1 MKTYRIEV
9 QRIKSMSN
17 AHGML
22 HVQIDAGVLPSPAR
36 EDGDVSSVLS
46 LSEEAARTL
55 QLLLKAQ
62 FAQIDGR
69 KARSQR

>member
-9 QRIKSMSN
+9 QRLKAASH

-22 HVQIDAGVLPSPAR
+22 HLRLDAAVRAEPPGD
-36 EDGDVSSVLS
+36 DGDPASVLS
-46 LSEEAARTL
+46 LSEASARTL
-55 QLLLKAQ
+55 QQLLKAQ
-62 FAQIDGR
+62 FAEIDAR

>member
-9 QRIKSMSN
+9 QRIKGMSS

-22 HVQIDAGVLPSPAR
+22 HAQIDASVLPAAAR
-36 EDGDVSSVLS
+36 DEGEPCSWLS